1 MKIIAEIGSNIKS
14 YDDCVNSIKYARK
27 AGANMVKFQLLSE
40 FDLYGE
46 GSKDYRPFRI
56 EWLAPLHQ
64 VAQDNEIEF
73 MCTGFSIEGYKAIDP
88 FVERHKIASAEIT
101 AIDLLETVASFKKP
115 VLLSTGGAS
124 VEQIHEAIL
133 ALDGCPITLMACVP
147 KYPAKMISPSY
158 LDIFKDNFGG
168 RLISFGYSDH
178 SADAVIWPMHF
189 ISEGASIIEKHANFL
204 EYIDTPDALH
214 SLNFQEFNFMA
225 RTLRGENIAPEEI
238 HEYNSKEMREK
249 WQRRLINGKYLR
261 PKP

>member
-14 YDDCVNSIKYARK
+14 YDDCVNSIKLARK
-27 AGANMVKFQLLSE
+27 AGANIVKFQLLSE

-64 VAQDNEIEF
+64 VAQENEIEF
-73 MCTGFSIEGYKAIDP
+73 MCTGFSVDGYKAIDP

-115 VLLSTGGAS
+115 VVLSTGGANIN
-124 VEQIHEAIL
+124 QIHEAMIK
-133 ALDGCPITLMACVP
+133 LDCCPITLMACIP
-147 KYPAKMISPSY
+147 KYPAKLNAVEYLLLLKNGISRED
-158 LDIFKDNFGG
+158 LN
-168 RLISFGYSDH
+168 FGYSDH
-178 SADAVIWPMHF
+178 SCDALVIPHGF
-189 ISEGASIIEKHANFL
+189 SKQNISLFEKHANFL
-204 EYIDTPDALH
+204 EYDDTPDSIH
-214 SLNFQEFNFMA
+214 SLNFEEFSFMT
-225 RTLRGENIAPEEI
+225 RILRGEGITFGEI
-238 HEYNSKEMREK
+238 LNYNSKEMIEK